1 MEFKVSIA
9 PLAQIVRSVVMAIV
23 DAIVEPMDRFS
34 RAREAESV
42 ARERREDAKREV
54 ELNKVQANWDRA
66 QKHNDDALDVFRQNR
81 DLYERQALALEAIQ
95 ESLEYIA
102 KALAVMNERSV
113 RLDPPSFGP
122 QPDPVPKP
130 EKKPMRKARP

>member
-9 PLAQIVRSVVMAIV
+9 PLAQIVRSVVLAIM

-34 RAREAESV
+34 RTREAESM
-42 ARERREDAKREV
+42 ARERREDDKRKTELDEV
-54 ELNKVQANWDRA
+54 QKNWDRA
-66 QKHNDDALDVFRQNR
+66 QKHNDDALAVFRQNR

-95 ESLEYIA
+95 ESAEYIA
-102 KALAVMNERSV
+102 KALAVMNERAV

-122 QPDPVPKP
+122 QPDPLPPVVR
-130 EKKPMRKARP
+130 KPMAKVRR